1 MRVPNRYAYYYYY
14 YFTGPT
20 VAGEGQVRGT

>member
-20 VAGEGQVRGT
+20 AAGEGQVRGT

>member
-1 MRVPNRYAYYYYY
+1 MRVSNRYAYYYYY

-20 VAGEGQVRGT
+20 AAGEGQVRGT